1 MLVKIKHSTPA
12 GKILS
17 FEVAQHD
24 VETYFNDA
32 KYAYESQRDHVKHSR
47 KRRHTHGPLM
57 GNSQQFSVAYCRENK
72 RILGVDGYHRG
83 HSLRAGTAWFL
94 PGATVQL
101 CVYVVETMADV
112 KRLYDQFNSAVAAKK
127 ASCYFESGLNEAG
140 IRSAITAGQIM
151 RGPRNYAVQFAANV
165 KGTLAVRD
173 AVVRLKEGLLFI
185 NSLDLQHARHE
196 IAGMLG
202 AFLAIAQHSS
212 DKSAVKDFIVNLN
225 LNSYKAV
232 GTKPSDLFLETF
244 HAVVRSYI
252 GKTGGTPNA
261 TLFQLTLAAFVRY
274 QALRKGRR
282 VMTAEALSLP
292 QFMEA
297 VKSA

>member
-12 GKILS
+12 GKILA
-17 FEVAQHD
+17 FEATQHD

-32 KYAYESQRDHVKHSR
+32 KYAYEGQRDHIKHSR

-57 GNSQQFSVAYCRENK
+57 GNSQQFSMAYCRENK
-72 RILGVDGYHRG
+72 RLIGADGYHRA

-94 PGATVQL
+94 PGATIQL

-140 IRSAITAGQIM
+140 IRHVITAGQIM
-151 RGPRNYAVQFAANV
+151 RGPRNYAVQLAANV
-165 KGTLAVRD
+165 KGTSAVRE
-173 AVVRLKEGLLFI
+173 AVKSMAGGLLFI
-185 NSLDLQHARHE
+185 NSLDLLHARHE
-196 IAGMLG
+196 IAGLLG
-202 AFLAIAQHSS
+202 AFIAIAQHSK
-212 DKSAVKDFIVNLN
+212 DKAAVRDFIVNMN
-225 LNSYKAV
+225 LNSYCAV
-232 GTKPSDLFLETF
+232 GTKPAELFLETF
-244 HAVVRSYI
+244 HAVARSFI

-261 TLFQLTLAAFVRY
+261 SLFQLTLAAYVRY

-282 VMTAEALSLP
+282 AVTAEVLSLA

-297 VKSA
+297 MKSA